1 MILEKI
7 EESNVFDGVWM
18 CLGEKFEKGERESA
32 QKLAKFFF
40 ILFLFLFFCKMRG
53 LGVFIGHF

>member
-1 MILEKI
+1 MIVEKI

-32 QKLAKFFF
+32 QKLAKFLF
-40 ILFLFLFFCKMRG
+40 ILFLFLFFAK
-53 LGVFIGHF
+53 